1 MARKPAVDKEIERV
15 PEKPEG
21 LLWLLKASEHE
32 ILERLHQDGA
42 IIMIHPAL
50 DGIVA
55 KAKAKG
61 YGFRTLIHEI
71 VQSSLFQTK

>member
-42 IIMIHPAL
+42 LIYIHPAL
-50 DGIVA
+50 DGVVSYRIEENPRHDQKVVHVW
-55 KAKAKG
+55 
-61 YGFRTLIHEI
+61 R
-71 VQSSLFQTK
+71 